1 MRSDL
6 RSRGLLVTGFL
17 AGDRSPETHLATVAV
32 ERGAYD
38 GFNLIA
44 GDGRELCYFS
54 NRGGDPQ
61 PVSEGVHG
69 LSNALLDTP
78 WPKVERAK
86 SALTQL
92 LDRDRDALV
101 DGCSRCSQTARNP
114 PITSFPA
121 PG

>member
-1 MRSDL
+1 M
-6 RSRGLLVTGFL
+6 
-17 AGDRSPETHLATVAV
+17 AV
-32 ERGAYD
+32 ERDAYD
-38 GFNLIA
+38 GFNLLA

-61 PVSEGVHG
+61 PVSDGVHG

-86 SALTQL
+86 SALTRL

-101 DGCSRCSQTARNP
+101 DGVLAVLADRRNP